1 MRLKEEC
8 SWILLHLQIIILS
21 RIQNCIERKENI
33 NMTRSGNVDL
43 AKFFA
48 SLIIM
53 MQHASLVLSVRP
65 YNDCWIYV
73 EFFLIITG
81 FYTAKHF
88 DNRKFDNRMK
98 ESIAYTLRKFIPF
111 YPYTLVT
118 TIFMY
123 LLTLVPELILG
134 DINIKGFLFGFVDD
148 FPFDA
153 LLITASYGNP
163 LVRPL
168 WYLSAMIIVFP
179 LVAWFV
185 QISNRYIILYYSFF
199 YMLIYYG
206 IKGVT
211 AERSTI
217 STFFRI
223 IAGLCV
229 GVFVYEI
236 IYIFGNSIK
245 RINKIL
251 LTSIEVGAFIF
262 PIVIIY
268 NKFDST
274 RFILLC
280 FIVGC
285 SIMLSGV
292 SYTNSIKGE
301 AITYLG
307 RLSMPIYIHHWLV
320 GNLIRYCLT
329 ENIISA
335 PIKLLLY
342 YGSTIV
348 ISMIT
353 MYLIDHWKWFQNLI
367 KCEWKFL

>member
-185 QISNRYIILYYSFF
+185 QISNRYIILYYIIRSF
-199 YMLIYYG
+199 
-206 IKGVT
+206 T
-211 AERSTI
+211 
-217 STFFRI
+217 
-223 IAGLCV
+223 C
-229 GVFVYEI
+229 
-236 IYIFGNSIK
+236 
-245 RINKIL
+245 
-251 LTSIEVGAFIF
+251 
-262 PIVIIY
+262 
-268 NKFDST
+268 
-274 RFILLC
+274 
-280 FIVGC
+280 
-285 SIMLSGV
+285 
-292 SYTNSIKGE
+292 
-301 AITYLG
+301 
-307 RLSMPIYIHHWLV
+307 
-320 GNLIRYCLT
+320 
-329 ENIISA
+329 
-335 PIKLLLY
+335 
-342 YGSTIV
+342 
-348 ISMIT
+348 
-353 MYLIDHWKWFQNLI
+353 
-367 KCEWKFL
+367 

>member
-1 MRLKEEC
+1 
-8 SWILLHLQIIILS
+8 
-21 RIQNCIERKENI
+21 
-33 NMTRSGNVDL
+33 MTRSENVDL

-123 LLTLVPELILG
+123 LLTLLPKLILG
-134 DINIKGFLFGFVDD
+134 DINVKGFLFGFVDD

-307 RLSMPIYIHHWLV
+307 RLSMPIYILHWLV
-320 GNLIRYCLT
+320 GNLINYCLAGNT
-329 ENIISA
+329 ISS
-335 PIKLLLY
+335 PIKLFLY
-342 YGSTIV
+342 YGSTII
-348 ISMIT
+348 ISIIA
-353 MYLIDHWKWFQNLI
+353 MYIVDHWKWFQNMI
-367 KCEWKFL
+367 RREWKFL